1 MTNKDGIWQSEH
13 PWNFTEIGQNVR
25 IENPSTNKT
34 LFVVENST
42 AVNETS
48 LAKNH
53 SDLMWTKGV
62 PNQEGYFTL
71 TDPKTKMVLTA
82 IDNTSLKITGNA
94 K

>member
-1 MTNKDGIWQSEH
+1 MTNQAGIWQSKH
-13 PWNFTEIGQNVR
+13 PWNFTEIGQNIR

-34 LFVVENST
+34 LFVLENST

-48 LAKNH
+48 LSKNH
-53 SDLMWTKGV
+53 SDLMWIKGV

-71 TDPKTKMVLTA
+71 TDPETKKVLTA
-82 IDNTSLKITGNA
+82 INSTSLEITGNA